1 MTSTVPDPAEAA
13 VAQQAALTGGASF
26 WSTNEA
32 GTTAAFTLHDGPH
45 GLRKQTGETDHLG
58 IGESVPATCFPPA
71 VGLAQTWST
80 ALAGEVG
87 AALGRECRAENV
99 GVLLGPGVNIK
110 RDPRG
115 GRNFE
120 YFSEDPY
127 LTGELGAAWVN
138 GLQAQGV
145 GASVK
150 HFAANNAENDR
161 MRASS
166 DIDPRTLREIY
177 LRGFARIVAAA
188 RPWTIMCSYNRLNG
202 VRVSEDRWLLT
213 EVLREQWGFDGVV
226 VSDWGAVRDRVAAV
240 AAGVDLAMPGPDPRG
255 AERITAAV
263 ARGELPAASVEQAAG
278 RVAALSARIAAARRQ
293 PAASADRDAHHALAA
308 RIAAHAIV
316 LLRNENALLPL
327 RPATPAVVIGE
338 FARTPRY
345 QGGGSSHV
353 NPTRLDIPLDE
364 IRRVAGADLPFAAG
378 FTTDGSGD
386 AGALRRE
393 AVELAGSA
401 EVAIVFLGVDAGQES
416 EGFDREHIDL
426 PGEQLTL
433 LREIAAVQPNI
444 VVVLS
449 HGGVL
454 RLTPVAELAPA
465 VLDGALLGQAGGT
478 AIAEVLYGVVN
489 PSGKLA
495 ETVPARLADVPSYLE
510 FPGEFSHT
518 RYAEGLFVG
527 YRWYDARAIEVGF
540 PFGHGLSYTTF
551 GYSDLRLTNTADG
564 LTATVAVT
572 NTGDRAG
579 REIVQFYAGLPGS
592 AITRAVRELKG
603 FAEITLDP
611 GQSADVT
618 VTIRR
623 EDLAY
628 WNIRTD
634 GWVVEPGD
642 YEIAAAAS
650 SADLR
655 LRGTVTVTGD
665 TVPVTVD
672 ADTTL
677 GELLADPAAAAAVV
691 PLLQEM
697 MPADRDPA
705 PLGMDLARMVMSIPL
720 GMLAAFAGGDAT
732 ELVEQIRKA
741 VAAND

>member
-1 MTSTVPDPAEAA
+1 MTSTVPDHTGDSA

-26 WSTNEA
+26 WSTREV
-32 GTTAAFTLHDGPH
+32 GGTAAFTLHDGPH

-71 VGLAQTWST
+71 VALAQTWSV
-80 ALAGEVG
+80 ASAGEVG
-87 AALGRECRAENV
+87 AALGRECRAEGV

-120 YFSEDPY
+120 YLSEDPY

-177 LRGFARIVAAA
+177 LRGFARIVRAA
-188 RPWTIMCSYNRLNG
+188 RPWTVMCSYNRLNG

-213 EVLREQWGFDGVV
+213 EVLRGEWGFDGVV
-226 VSDWGAVRDRVAAV
+226 VSDWGAVRDRPAAV
-240 AAGVDLAMPGPDPRG
+240 AAGVDLAMPGPDPG
-255 AERITAAV
+255 GDERIVAAV
-263 ARGELPAASVEQAAG
+263 ARGELPAAAVERAAG
-278 RVAALSARIAAARRQ
+278 RVAALSARIAAAGA
-293 PAASADRDAHHALAA
+293 PEAGFDRDAHHALAA
-308 RIAAHAIV
+308 RIAARAIV
-316 LLRNENALLPL
+316 LLRNENELLPL
-327 RPATPAVVIGE
+327 DRAQSAVVIGE

-364 IRRVAGADLPFAAG
+364 IRRVAGSEVPFAAG

-386 AGALRRE
+386 AAALRRE
-393 AVELAGSA
+393 AVELARSA
-401 EVAIVFLGVDAGQES
+401 EVAVLFLGVDAGQES
-416 EGFDREHIDL
+416 EGFDRDHLEL

-433 LREIAAVQPNI
+433 LREIAAVQGNI
-444 VVVLS
+444 VVVLA

-454 RLTPVAELAPA
+454 RLTPVTELAPA
-465 VLDGALLGQAGGT
+465 ILDGALLGQAGGS

-495 ETVPARLADVPSYLE
+495 ETVPARLEDVPSYLE
-510 FPGEFSHT
+510 FPGGFSHT

-527 YRWYDARAIEVGF
+527 YRWYDARGIEVAF

-551 GYSDLRLTNTADG
+551 GYTDLRLESGEDG
-564 LTATVAVT
+564 ITATVAVT
-572 NTGDRAG
+572 NTGTRAG

-592 AITRAVRELKG
+592 AHTRAVRELKG
-603 FAEITLDP
+603 FAEVTLEP
-611 GQSADVT
+611 GQTADVT
-618 VTIRR
+618 VAIRR

-628 WNIRTD
+628 WDIRID
-634 GWVVEPGD
+634 DWVVEPGD

-650 SADLR
+650 GADLR
-655 LRGTVTVTGD
+655 LRRTVTVTGD
-665 TVPVTVD
+665 TVPLSVD
-672 ADTTL
+672 GDTTL
-677 GELLADPAAAAAVV
+677 GELLADPAAAAAVI
-691 PLLQEM
+691 PLLQQM
-697 MPADRDPA
+697 MPADGGGTA
-705 PLGMDLARMVMSIPL
+705 LGMDIARMVMSIPL
-720 GMLAAFAGGDAT
+720 GMLASFAGGDAGD
-732 ELVEQIRKA
+732 LVDRIRTA
-741 VAAND
+741 VEHG

>member
-1 MTSTVPDPAEAA
+1 MTSTVPDPDP
-13 VAQQAALTGGASF
+13 VITQQAAATSGASF
-26 WSTNEA
+26 WSTKQLDSA
-32 GTTAAFTLHDGPH
+32 AAFALHDGPH
-45 GLRKQTGETDHLG
+45 GLRKQTGTTDHLG

-71 VGLAQTWST
+71 VGLAQTWSV
-80 ALAGEVG
+80 ALAREVG

-120 YFSEDPY
+120 YLSEDPH
-127 LTGELGAAWVN
+127 LTGALGAAWVT
-138 GLQAQGV
+138 GLQEQGA

-161 MRASS
+161 MRSSS

-177 LRGFARIVAAA
+177 LRGFERIVRDA

-213 EVLREQWGFDGVV
+213 DVLRGEWGFTGAV
-226 VSDWGAVRDRVAAV
+226 VSDWGAVRNRPAAL

-255 AERITAAV
+255 DERIVAAV
-263 ARGELPAASVEQAAG
+263 AAGELPAATVARAAG
-278 RVAALSARIAAARRQ
+278 RLGELSARIATQ
-293 PAASADRDAHHALAA
+293 PGVPVDRDAHHALAA

-327 RPATPAVVIGE
+327 DPGRSVAVIGE

-364 IRRVAGADLPFAAG
+364 IRRLAATEVPFATG
-378 FTTDGSGD
+378 FTTDGGGD
-386 AGALRRE
+386 AAALRRE
-393 AVELAGSA
+393 AVDLAAAAS
-401 EVAIVFLGVDAGQES
+401 VAVLFLGVAAGQES
-416 EGFDREHIDL
+416 EGFDRDHIEL
-426 PGEQLTL
+426 PADQLTL
-433 LREIAAVQPNI
+433 LREIAAVQPDT

-454 RLTPVAELAPA
+454 RLAPVARLAPA
-465 VLDGALLGQAGGT
+465 ILDGALLGQAGGT

-489 PSGKLA
+489 PSGKVA
-495 ETVPARLADVPSYLE
+495 ETVPARLEDVPSYLE

-527 YRWYDARAIEVGF
+527 YRWYDARAIEVTF
-540 PFGHGLSYTTF
+540 PFGHGLSYTSF
-551 GYSDLRLTNTADG
+551 EYSDLRLTTTGAG

-572 NTGDRAG
+572 NTGSRTG
-579 REIVQFYAGLPGS
+579 REVVQFYAGLPGS

-603 FAEITLDP
+603 FAEITLEP
-611 GQSADVT
+611 GETADVA
-618 VTIRR
+618 VLLRR
-623 EDLAY
+623 EDLCY
-628 WNIRTD
+628 WDIRTES
-634 GWVVEPGD
+634 WLLESGD
-642 YEIAAAAS
+642 YEIVAAAS

-655 LRGTVTVTGD
+655 LRGTVTVIGD
-665 TVPVTVD
+665 TVPLSIGE
-672 ADTTL
+672 DTTL
-677 GELLADPAAAAAVV
+677 GEVLADPAAAAMVV
-691 PLLQEM
+691 PLLQQM
-697 MPADRDPA
+697 MPAGGEQTA
-705 PLGMDLARMVMSIPL
+705 LGMDLARMMLSIPL
-720 GMLAAFAGGDAT
+720 GMLASFAGGDGPD
-732 ELVEQIRKA
+732 LVEQIAKA
-741 VAAND
+741 VGTPD